1 MSLFSYSGIKDF
13 DHINAGWHLIF
24 MPGRD
29 FSGHRPELI
38 MEVCFFFFGGEGGG
52 EGVQKPVGSPQNPL
66 QCTWPMHSNKC
77 LEILTCIY

>member
-29 FSGHRPELI
+29 FSGHRPEII

-52 EGVQKPVGSPQNPL
+52 GGCSKASWFPAESITVHLANAL
-66 QCTWPMHSNKC
+66 Q
-77 LEILTCIY
+77 